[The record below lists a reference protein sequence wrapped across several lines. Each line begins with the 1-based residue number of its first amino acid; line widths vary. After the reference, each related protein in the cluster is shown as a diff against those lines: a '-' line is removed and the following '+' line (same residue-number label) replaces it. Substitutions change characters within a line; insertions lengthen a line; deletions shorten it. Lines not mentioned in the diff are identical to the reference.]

1 MPCFIP
7 FSYGFNAK
15 IRPVIVETYIVSFAN
30 IGEDT
35 VGPTSVTHKSE
46 GLRGILEQM
55 LLFASNFLET
65 SSMSVYLT
73 CPRFVSQSIM
83 WILNFLRKTYTITLV
98 AKSIYYGLFRKIVVQ
113 ENSDNLVQQKEL
125 IFITRPASD

>member
-15 IRPVIVETYIVSFAN
+15 IRPVIVEAYIVSFAN

-46 GLRGILEQM
+46 GLRGILEQI

-65 SSMSVYLT
+65 SSSVYLI

-83 WILNFLRKTYTITLV
+83 RILNFLRKTYTITLD
-98 AKSIYYGLFRKIVVQ
+98 ANSIYYGLFRKIVVQ
-113 ENSDNLVQQKEL
+113 ENSDNLVQEKEL
-125 IFITRPASD
+125 IFITRPASDY